1 MRHCPV
7 LGQCREPAMLAKG
20 CLCRRIGPGV
30 QSNAHGMACAM
41 QLFVNA
47 AFDYLAEAMEK
58 FFSYLAPSIS
68 FGLYVSAETLFLYG
82 LYVVFFGSQHGMH

>member
-1 MRHCPV
+1 
-7 LGQCREPAMLAKG
+7 
-20 CLCRRIGPGV
+20 
-30 QSNAHGMACAM
+30 M

-68 FGLYVSAETLFLYG
+68 FGLYVSAEALFLYG
-82 LYVVFFGSQHGMH
+82 LYVVFFGSQHGIH